1 MKLRTTVIVTAAV
14 FLVGGSVPSRGAED
28 AASVFKEQCA
38 KCHGETGHSDTSA
51 GKMMKVP
58 ELAGNAKVAG
68 MSLADIVKAVRENE
82 KHKATLKK
90 LSDAQIEAGATRAK
104 AIAEGK

>member
-1 MKLRTTVIVTAAV
+1 MKLQATVIVTAAV
-14 FLVGGSVPSRGAED
+14 LMLGGPVSSRGAED
-28 AASVFKEQCA
+28 AAAVFKEQCA
-38 KCHGETGHSDTSA
+38 KCHGETGHSDTAA

-68 MSLADIVKAVRENE
+68 MPLADVVKAVRENE

-90 LSDAQIEAGATRAK
+90 LSDAQIEAGATGAK
-104 AIAEGK
+104 ALAESK